1 MSLVGSAQRMIAQ
14 RGEVATL
21 RRSATGAA
29 DVDVSVRAFVAHA
42 SRQPLAGTVVQM
54 EREARISNAEIAA
67 ASWPGP
73 PRPGD
78 RLVVGSTTYH
88 VQAVDTLKDAGA
100 IAIHVLSL
108 RG

>member
-14 RGEVATL
+14 RGEAATL

-29 DVDVSVRAFVAHA
+29 DVDVSVRAFLAHA

-67 ASWPGP
+67 AAWPGP
-73 PRPGD
+73 PRAGD
-78 RLVVGSTTYH
+78 RLIVGSTTFH
-88 VQAVDTLKDAGA
+88 VQAVDSLKDAGVVA
-100 IAIHVLSL
+100 LHVLTV

>member
-14 RGEVATL
+14 RGEAATL

-29 DVDVSVRAFVAHA
+29 DVDVSVRAFLAHA

-67 ASWPGP
+67 ALYIGALMV
-73 PRPGD
+73 GT
-78 RLVVGSTTYH
+78 RLSRSVPAPVSG
-88 VQAVDTLKDAGA
+88 
-100 IAIHVLSL
+100 
-108 RG
+108 